1 VVPGSR
7 DVRVDVTPAG
17 VVIRV
22 RAAPEGGRATDE
34 ARRTLAGSL
43 DTSPSGVRLRRGA
56 RGRQKVFE
64 IDGMSGSEALQRF
77 RARPG

>member
-1 VVPGSR
+1 
-7 DVRVDVTPAG
+7 

-43 DTSPSGVRLRRGA
+43 DTPPSAIRLLRGA
-56 RGRQKVFE
+56 RAREKVFE
-64 IDGMSGSEALQRF
+64 IDGMTGGQALQRLQ
-77 RARPG
+77 ARLP